1 MMTRS
6 EYLHKVTK
14 QCDYLTD
21 LILEAEKSTD
31 LEQKNKLFSIARSE
45 NNKVIRSLSKYISK
59 VVPDKSLRAA

>member
-1 MMTRS
+1 MTRS

>member
-1 MMTRS
+1 MKRS
-6 EYLHKVTK
+6 EYLHKVAK
-14 QCDYLTD
+14 QCDYVSD

-45 NNKVIRSLSKYISK
+45 NNKVIRSLSEYISK